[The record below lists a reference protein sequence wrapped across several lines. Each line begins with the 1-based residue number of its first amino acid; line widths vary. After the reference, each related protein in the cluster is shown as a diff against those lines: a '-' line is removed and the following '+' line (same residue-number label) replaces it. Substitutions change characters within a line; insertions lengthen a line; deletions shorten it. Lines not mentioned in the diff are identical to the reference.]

1 VSSWC
6 QSRRQRKRERRTS
19 LNDSGNSRHIITM
32 FHCFNVT
39 NRHLFGGGQRP
50 VEMTHIAAY
59 RPRNCQHLLLPTWPK
74 LDKQYHF
81 SNTKEESGGCVT
93 FFPTSFG
100 VFSQVHLCNHDPNPI
115 AKVGIDPHA
124 LVAQRSFRF
133 HRSWWRG
140 HSRNGLTRN
149 CVNKKEDEEEEEEE
163 ERERRVSCQITASP
177 TPMCIRT

>member
-115 AKVGIDPHA
+115 AKVGIYPHA
-124 LVAQRSFRF
+124 LVAQRSFGF

-140 HSRNGLTRN
+140 ALTKRPYT
-149 CVNKKEDEEEEEEE
+149 EL
-163 ERERRVSCQITASP
+163 RE
-177 TPMCIRT
+177 